1 MLTTLITASAMM
13 TSART
18 AEISLIRRGTRP
30 GSCLRPRWW
39 PWGPG
44 GTKVDITSGRGK
56 PEHVPHAAQGVDQPR
71 LGTVHL
77 AAEHGHVRLD
87 DPGVAAEVVV
97 PHMVEDLHLGQHPVR
112 VAHEI
117 AEQLE
122 LGRGKLYRLPGA
134 PHFVAVLVEF
144 KVGELQPRRRL
155 GTISS
160 GAAEHGPD
168 PGDDLLQAERFGHV

>member
-71 LGTVHL
+71 LGAVHL

-87 DPGVAAEVVV
+87 DPCVAAEVVV
-97 PHMVEDLHLGQHPVR
+97 PHMVEDLHLGQHAVG
-112 VAHEI
+112 VAHEVP
-117 AEQLE
+117 EQLE
-122 LGRGKLYRLPGA
+122 LRRGQLDRLPGP
-134 PHFVAVLVEF
+134 PHLVAVLVELE
-144 KVGELQPRRRL
+144 VGELQPGRGL
-155 GTISS
+155 GGVTP
-160 GAAEHGPD
+160 GTAQHRPD
-168 PGDDLLQAERFGHV
+168 P